1 MTSAPCLPSFP
12 EGRGLVPASL
22 WCDPPGG
29 SWLLA
34 SPRET
39 WPSTQGRVLGCW
51 GPGVLDHPCWEA
63 ETQVQVIYS
72 FSGTQNPGMLGCF
85 FFLNVKPKF
94 RNKLANQITY
104 SMEDGGRAGFGEE
117 PLCLSSCTR
126 AGNWNLVAGSFSL
139 FFKYCQVQENV

>member
-12 EGRGLVPASL
+12 KGRGLVPASL

-29 SWLLA
+29 SWLLE
-34 SPRET
+34 S
-39 WPSTQGRVLGCW
+39 QGDLALNSGKSFGLL
-51 GPGVLDHPCWEA
+51 GPGGPRPPL
-63 ETQVQVIYS
+63 
-72 FSGTQNPGMLGCF
+72 PGGRDTGASHLFLFRDPRPWHVTGIIF
-85 FFLNVKPKF
+85 FHVKPKF

-104 SMEDGGRAGFGEE
+104 SMEDSGRAGFGEE
-117 PLCLSSCTR
+117 PLCPSSCTR